1 MLQALSDLF
10 LLISSDTKKITNQ
23 DLIIFYNFINKKIQQ
38 LDQQF
43 PYIISKSLSN
53 DLANNF
59 SSEKQP
65 EQNAYKLN
73 KDNNTKKLF
82 ILFQKQL
89 FNFFEELIN
98 FCFKEGLI
106 KLNNRILEK
115 NILAKIPELNT
126 NKDNDN
132 SANNNNNTL
141 KFLIYLVINNKVNCT
156 IYPNN
161 YIKFFNSENTAKK
174 RIIAE
179 NFMKLIK
186 YAIKIY
192 KESKRNINSK
202 KVIYT
207 EKKISKT
214 KKFLDINKLEIR
226 NKNKITFN
234 RNNIIDNINITRSEQ
249 SIIKNNETD
258 NSFGDESNDTIHCE
272 TPKNISSNKYYLKNQ
287 MKLSKN
293 LNKSILTI
301 MEKNNGK
308 VVQNFSFPLSNRNN
322 KYFLLKRKQSKN
334 KFSNLTHKNL
344 EYNKSNAID
353 KNMYKNTFINK
364 SVNFMFNKNFYNN
377 IEENNNDDKSFGC
390 FIY

>member
-43 PYIISKSLSN
+43 PYIIAKSLSN

-65 EQNAYKLN
+65 DQNGYKLN

-126 NKDNDN
+126 KRDNEN
-132 SANNNNNTL
+132 SANNNNTL

-234 RNNIIDNINITRSEQ
+234 RNKIIDNINITRSEQ

-272 TPKNISSNKYYLKNQ
+272 TPKNISSNKYYFKNQ
-287 MKLSKN
+287 MKLNKN

-322 KYFLLKRKQSKN
+322 KYYLLKRKQSKN
-334 KFSNLTHKNL
+334 KFSNLTHKNY